1 LAVKK
6 LLTGVIDTS
15 EYMLRGV
22 NDMVS
27 NFLPVSLTPAKHRNS
42 RISLRIKK
50 KNFEIVSGQVYWAQE
65 EQFDEKNQR

>member
-27 NFLPVSLTPAKHRNS
+27 NVLLVSLTLAKHRNS
-42 RISLRIKK
+42 RISLRIIKK
-50 KNFEIVSGQVYWAQE
+50 IEIVSGQVYWAQE